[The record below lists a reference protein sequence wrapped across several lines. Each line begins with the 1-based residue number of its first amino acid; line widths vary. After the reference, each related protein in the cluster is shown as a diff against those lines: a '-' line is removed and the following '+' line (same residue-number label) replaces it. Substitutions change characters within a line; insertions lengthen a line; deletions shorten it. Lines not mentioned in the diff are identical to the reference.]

1 MGILLYTILPV
12 IIAGILNMIWVKTSL
27 LSTLAK
33 PMDAGYELV
42 DGRRL
47 FGDNKTWKGFWGM
60 VFFTAICTSIF
71 HLLSL
76 IFSELQPFSI
86 IPYSEYTWPW
96 ESLFFGAIWGLAY
109 VVFELPNSYIKRR
122 LDICSGENASGL
134 KGAIFIVID
143 QADSVI
149 GCVLVM
155 PLFCDINLQ
164 EAITTIVMATLLH
177 LFINFLLYLV
187 GLKNQPC

>member
-1 MGILLYTILPV
+1 MGVLLYTILPV

-33 PMDAGYELV
+33 PMDSGHKLA
-42 DGRRL
+42 DRRRL

-60 VFFTAICTSIF
+60 VFFTAISTCTF
-71 HLLSL
+71 HTLSL
-76 IFSELQPFSI
+76 VFGQLQSLSI
-86 IPYSEYTWPW
+86 IPYSEFIWPW

-122 LDICSGENASGL
+122 LDIRPGENASGL
-134 KGAIFIVID
+134 KGAIFILVD

-155 PLFCDINLQ
+155 PLFCEINLQ
-164 EAITTIVMATLLH
+164 EAMTIIMVATLLH

-187 GLKNQPC
+187 GLKKQPC